1 MMKKSLLVLCCFI
14 SLIIFVS
21 MLYGQEAKKSVTLP
35 SGEVVCDLNGEWE
48 AIVKNYGL
56 GESLGTYPQIYKIT
70 QEGSSF
76 VGIRMQS
83 EPFGSAKDSQAIQ
96 GQLDKSGITKVM
108 ILTETA
114 RLESKGQISED
125 GNKIIID
132 DGQRINVT
140 MTRK

>member
-1 MMKKSLLVLCCFI
+1 
-14 SLIIFVS
+14 